1 MGQKPMG
8 NDVTQELPIRIGGL
22 LLAAGAF
29 AFIPIIFEYVFVVGA
44 PTGTGAGGSITSA
57 DSAAHALS
65 HWQTLSRGW
74 RFEVL
79 AIASVAAAAMT
90 LMGRH
95 GNGRPGWALVVVGVL
110 ITCPMYAL
118 MLGGYGAVLHTSDI
132 DLGLYGAL
140 RASAIQFFHS
150 GIGVMRLGLAMVFL
164 AEVTTRCSKLW
175 RAIFVLGFATNLI
188 HGVFFMALFWGASIP
203 LPIISPFGILGFVF
217 TGILGLR
224 LFKNPVPCQ
233 E

>member
-1 MGQKPMG
+1 MG
-8 NDVTQELPIRIGGL
+8 NDVTQELSTRVGGL
-22 LLAAGAF
+22 LLAVGAF
-29 AFIPIIFEYVFVVGA
+29 AFIPIIFEYVFVIGT
-44 PTGTGAGGSITSA
+44 PTGTGADGSVTSA

-65 HWQTLSRGW
+65 HWQPLSRGW
-74 RFEVL
+74 RFEIL

-118 MLGGYGAVLHTSDI
+118 MLGGYGAVLHGSDT
-132 DLGLYGAL
+132 DLELYGAL

-150 GIGVMRLGLAMVFL
+150 GIALMRLGLALVFL
-164 AEVTTRCSKLW
+164 AEIATRCSKLW
-175 RAIFVLGFATNLI
+175 RAIFILGFATNLL

-203 LPIISPFGILGFVF
+203 LPIISPFGILGFIF

-224 LFKNPVPCQ
+224 LFKKPVPCQ